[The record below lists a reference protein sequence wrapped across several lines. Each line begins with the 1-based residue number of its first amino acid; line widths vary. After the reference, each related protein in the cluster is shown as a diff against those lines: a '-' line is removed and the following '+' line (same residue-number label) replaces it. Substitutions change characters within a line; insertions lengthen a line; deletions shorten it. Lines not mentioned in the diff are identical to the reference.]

1 MGLRVLLE
9 TKTKEKD
16 AAPANK
22 VQRKSRHRWH
32 AVTIIGPAVVCKA
45 AQACKGKRY
54 LSPEAP
60 RLPLAGCD
68 AEECNC
74 RYRHFADRRGGPR
87 RAEERGAA
95 PARAPTNRRAGRD
108 RRAPEES
115 ND

>member
-1 MGLRVLLE
+1 LHVLLE
-9 TKTKEKD
+9 TKSKEKD
-16 AAPANK
+16 AAQAK
-22 VQRKSRHRWH
+22 TQRKSRHRWH
-32 AVTIIGPAVVCKA
+32 AVTIIGSASMCAA
-45 AQACKGKRY
+45 AQACKGKRF

-60 RLPLAGCD
+60 RLPIAGCD
-68 AEECNC
+68 AEKCSC
-74 RYRHFADRRGGPR
+74 RYRHFVDRRAGPR

>member
-1 MGLRVLLE
+1 VLLD

-16 AAPANK
+16 ADPAK
-22 VQRKSRHRWH
+22 VQRNSRHRWH
-32 AVTIIGPAVVCKA
+32 AVTIIGPASTMCGA
-45 AQACKGKRY
+45 AQACKGKRF

-60 RLPLAGCD
+60 RLPVKGCD

-108 RRAPEES
+108 RRAPPEES